1 MDLRE
6 YGFIDIN
13 HEKLAKTQTPYTV
26 YTECLEETAQQQFFD
41 VLNEPYVT
49 YGALMPD
56 AHTGYTMPIG
66 GVCSTKGKVVP
77 QFVGFDIGCGMCA
90 YKTDYTKEQ
99 IEEKSEIIYNHIVQR
114 IPLGFKTHKEH
125 QSLKIDLPKTDFAE
139 HVLQTSAL
147 KQLGTL
153 GGGNHFIEV
162 GYGADEKAWIVIHS
176 GSRGFGHKIA
186 SHYMLQAYLL
196 KNPEDEKL
204 EVIVEDFKQRNKKFK
219 EHNPEGFENALTK
232 FMQKQKLAITK
243 ASNLDNIKEILPLDV
258 ESALGQDYIKDQN
271 FALQFAIENRK
282 RMIVTIHDIMNEVI
296 GGTFEFQESDEVR
309 FINRNH
315 NHADYDAQRDE
326 WIHRKGATH
335 AEKGMRGVIPGNMRD
350 GSFVV
355 IGKGNSD
362 SLASSS
368 HGAGRVMSRKKAKK
382 NISME
387 DFEASMQGI
396 TGTVDENTLDE
407 SPFAYKDI
415 FEVMEL
421 QDNLVEIEEHI
432 KVLINV
438 KDNSKSRF

>member
-1 MDLRE
+1 MDLTE
-6 YGFIDIN
+6 FGFRDIN
-13 HEKLAKTQTPYTV
+13 HELLEKTNTPYKI
-26 YTECLEETAQQQFFD
+26 YAELLDEGAEQQFSD

-56 AHTGYTMPIG
+56 AHKGYTMPIG
-66 GVCSTKGKVVP
+66 GVCSTKDMVVP

-99 IEEKSEIIYNHIVQR
+99 IEANAELIYKKIVEK
-114 IPLGFKTHKEH
+114 IPLGFKTHRDH
-125 QSLKIDLPKTDFAE
+125 QALKIDLPKTDFAD
-139 HVLQTSAL
+139 HVLQTTGL
-147 KQLGTL
+147 KQVGTL

-186 SHYMLQAYLL
+186 SYYMQEAYNL
-196 KNPEDEKL
+196 KNPSEDKL
-204 EVIVEDFKQRNKKFK
+204 EALVEDFKERNKKFK
-219 EHNPEGFENALTK
+219 ELKPEGFEKALKK
-232 FMQKQKLAITK
+232 FTEKQKLNILK
-243 ASNLDNIKEILPLDV
+243 KSKLDNIKEILPLDTR
-258 ESALGQDYIKDQN
+258 SKLGEDYIKDQN
-271 FALQFAIENRK
+271 FALAFALENRK
-282 RMIVTIHDIMNEVI
+282 RMISDIHEIMNEI
-296 GGTFEFQESDEVR
+296 MGGNFEFKHSDEVR

-315 NHADYDAQRDE
+315 NHAEYDETREE

-355 IGKGNSD
+355 IGKGNAD

-368 HGAGRVMSRKKAKK
+368 HGAGRVMSRVKAKK
-382 NISME
+382 NVTMEEFESSMI
-387 DFEASMQGI
+387 GI

-415 FEVMEL
+415 FEVMRL
-421 QDNLVEIEEHI
+421 QDDLVEVEEHI

-438 KDNSKSRF
+438 KDNAKSRF

>member
-1 MDLRE
+1 MNLKD
-6 YGFIDIN
+6 YGFTEIEHDTL
-13 HEKLAKTQTPYTV
+13 EKSETPYKIYAELLDTK
-26 YTECLEETAQQQFFD
+26 AQEQFMD

-56 AHTGYTMPIG
+56 AHAGYTMPIG
-66 GVCSTKGKVVP
+66 GVCATKDMVVP

-99 IEEKSEIIYNHIVQR
+99 IEAKSEIIYNHIVEKV
-114 IPLGFKTHKEH
+114 PLGFKTHRNH
-125 QSLKIDLPKTDFAE
+125 QPLSIDLPLTEFAD
-139 HVLQTSAL
+139 HVLQTTGL
-147 KQLGTL
+147 KQVGTL

-196 KNPEDEKL
+196 KHPTEGRL
-204 EVIVEDFKQRNKKFK
+204 EALVEDFKARNVVFQ
-219 EHNPEGFENALTK
+219 ERNPESFEKALIK
-232 FMQKQKLAITK
+232 FTQKQKLAITK
-243 ASNLDNIKEILPLDV
+243 SMKLDNMKGIYPLDV
-258 ESALGQDYIKDQN
+258 NTDLGKEYVKDQN
-271 FALQFAIENRK
+271 FALEFALENRK
-282 RMIVTIHDIMNEVI
+282 RMIATIHDIMNEVI
-296 GGTFEFQESDEVR
+296 GGEFEFKEDDEVR

-315 NHADYDAQRDE
+315 NHADYSKEREE

-335 AEKGMRGVIPGNMRD
+335 AEVGMRGVIPGNMRD

-355 IGKGNSD
+355 IGKGNAD

-368 HGAGRVMSRKKAKK
+368 HGAGRVMSRVKAKK
-382 NISME
+382 MISLE
-387 DFEASMQGI
+387 EFEHSMRGI
-396 TGTVDENTLDE
+396 TGTVDANTLDE

-415 FEVMEL
+415 FEVMKL
-421 QDNLVEIEEHI
+421 QEDLVEVEEHI

>member
-1 MDLRE
+1 MDLKDF
-6 YGFIDIN
+6 GFTDIN
-13 HEKLAKTQTPYTV
+13 NELLNKTETPYKIYAEV
-26 YTECLEETAQQQFFD
+26 LEESATQQFFD

-66 GVCSTKGKVVP
+66 GVCATKDMVVP

-99 IEEKSEIIYNHIVQR
+99 IEEKSEIIYNHIVQK
-114 IPLGFKTHKEH
+114 IPLGFKTHKNH
-125 QSLKIDLPKTDFAE
+125 QTLDIDLPKTDFAE
-139 HVLQTSAL
+139 HVLNTTGL
-147 KQLGTL
+147 KQVGTL

-162 GYGADEKAWIVIHS
+162 GYGADNKAWIVIHS

-186 SHYMLQAYLL
+186 SYYMLEAYHL
-196 KNPEDEKL
+196 KHPSEVKL
-204 EVIVEDFKQRNKKFK
+204 EAIVEDFKQRNSNFK
-219 EHNPEGFENALTK
+219 ENNPEGFEKALKK
-232 FMQKQKLAITK
+232 FREKQKLAIAK
-243 ASNLDNIKEILPLDV
+243 SAKLDNIKDILPLDV
-258 ESALGQDYIKDQN
+258 NSQLGKDYIKDQN

-282 RMIVTIHDIMNEVI
+282 RMIDTIHSIMNEVI
-296 GGTFEFQESDEVR
+296 GGAFEFKDQDEKR

-315 NHADYDAQRDE
+315 NHAEYDETRKE

-355 IGKGNSD
+355 IGKGNAD

-387 DFEASMQGI
+387 AFESSMKGI

-415 FEVMEL
+415 FEVMKL
-421 QDNLVEIEEHI
+421 QEDLVEVEEHI

-438 KDNSKSRF
+438 KDNSKSRY

>member
-1 MDLRE
+1 MDLTKF
-6 YGFIDIN
+6 GFRDIN
-13 HEKLAKTQTPYTV
+13 NELLEKTNTPYKI
-26 YTECLEETAQQQFFD
+26 YAELLDEGAEQQFAD

-56 AHTGYTMPIG
+56 AHKGYTMPIG
-66 GVCSTKGKVVP
+66 GVCSTKDMVVP

-99 IEEKSEIIYNHIVQR
+99 IEANAELIYKKIVEK
-114 IPLGFKTHKEH
+114 IPLGFKTHKDH
-125 QSLKIDLPKTDFAE
+125 QPLKIDLPKTDFAE
-139 HVLQTSAL
+139 HVLQTTGL
-147 KQLGTL
+147 KQVGTL

-186 SHYMLQAYLL
+186 SYYIQEAYNL
-196 KNPEDEKL
+196 KNPSEGKL
-204 EVIVEDFKQRNKKFK
+204 EALVEDFKERNKKFK
-219 EHNPEGFENALTK
+219 EVNPEGFEKALKK
-232 FMQKQKLAITK
+232 FTEKQKVNILK
-243 ASNLDNIKEILPLDV
+243 KSKLDNIKEILPLDTG
-258 ESALGQDYIKDQN
+258 SKLGQDYIKDQN
-271 FALQFAIENRK
+271 FALAFALENRK
-282 RMIVTIHDIMNEVI
+282 RMISDIHEVMNEI
-296 GGTFEFQESDEVR
+296 MGGDFEFKHEDEVR

-315 NHADYDAQRDE
+315 NHAEYDETRGE

-355 IGKGNSD
+355 IGKGNTD

-368 HGAGRVMSRKKAKK
+368 HGAGRVMSRVKAKK
-382 NISME
+382 NVSME
-387 DFEASMQGI
+387 AFEASMRGI

-415 FEVMEL
+415 FEVMRL
-421 QDNLVEIEEHI
+421 QDDLVEVEEHI

-438 KDNSKSRF
+438 KDNVKSRF